1 MSNPDNAQQKNG
13 IPVGEV
19 IRTYLPLSVA
29 IIGAAITWGVFSQR
43 LSYAE
48 TRLTTIEAKQE
59 AQRDDFTSLDKNLTE
74 IKTIL
79 EERLPAKRN

>member
-1 MSNPDNAQQKNG
+1 MSTETQQKNS

-43 LSYAE
+43 LSYVE
-48 TRLTTIEAKQE
+48 TRLTATEVKQE
-59 AQRDDFTSLDKNLTE
+59 AQRSDFTSLDKNLTE

-79 EERLPAKRN
+79 EERLPVKLR